1 MIQGKVIA
9 IANQKG
15 GVGKTTTTFNLGVA
29 LAKENKKVLLVDADP
44 QGDLTTCMGWYKQDE
59 IPITLA
65 DLMEQSMND
74 EDIRLNDAIL
84 HHDEKI
90 DLIPSNLDLSALE
103 MSLVNAM
110 SREYTLKN
118 CLESLKGKYDY
129 IIIDCMPSL
138 EMLTINA
145 LACAN
150 SVIIPVQSQFLAA
163 KGMTH
168 LINTIS
174 RVKRRINPDL
184 KIDGILFTLV
194 DERTNLSRTVKYQL
208 QKEYGDHI
216 KIYNAHIPLAIKTAE
231 STSHGQSIFTY
242 YRNSKVAD
250 AYSSFAKEVLNS
262 GKELSKNAFTKVR

>member
-118 CLESLKGKYDY
+118 CLESLKEIIYLSSCELYLTFY
-129 IIIDCMPSL
+129 ISGNQGGTPI
-138 EMLTINA
+138 T
-145 LACAN
+145 
-150 SVIIPVQSQFLAA
+150 QS
-163 KGMTH
+163 
-168 LINTIS
+168 
-174 RVKRRINPDL
+174 
-184 KIDGILFTLV
+184 LFT
-194 DERTNLSRTVKYQL
+194 
-208 QKEYGDHI
+208 
-216 KIYNAHIPLAIKTAE
+216 
-231 STSHGQSIFTY
+231 
-242 YRNSKVAD
+242 YRM
-250 AYSSFAKEVLNS
+250 FME
-262 GKELSKNAFTKVR
+262 